1 MDGIIDCTKGPF
13 AKLGL
18 ILNQYADHLIY
29 VLRTKT
35 RFEQKE
41 LLRELNNYFPS
52 LDVWLFHNVMYNIV
66 KGLGAVKRDKWKD
79 ETSA

>member
-1 MDGIIDCTKGPF
+1 MNFQRRREITLAGIFGRPRIKTTVDGIIDCTKGPF

-52 LDVWLFHNVMYNIV
+52 LDV
-66 KGLGAVKRDKWKD
+66 
-79 ETSA
+79 